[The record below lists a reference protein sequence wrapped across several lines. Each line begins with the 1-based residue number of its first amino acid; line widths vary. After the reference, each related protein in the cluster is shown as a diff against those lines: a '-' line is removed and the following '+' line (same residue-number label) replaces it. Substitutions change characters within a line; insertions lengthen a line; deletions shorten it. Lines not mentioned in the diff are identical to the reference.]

1 MLKITRSDDRHTVD
15 AGWLKARWH
24 FSFDSYYDPDNL
36 QFGPLRVF
44 NNDVIQPAKGF
55 GMHPHANMEILTY
68 VIDGELEHRDSTG
81 GHGIIHAGEIQRM
94 SAGQGI
100 VHSEFNASPENTV
113 ELVQIWVLP
122 EKEDVQPSYEQK
134 QFSADDRTGK
144 LLRIASPDAANG
156 TVFVGQDVT
165 MYVSRLEA
173 GDDVTHELSQDRKA
187 YVFVI
192 DGDVKLNG
200 ESLSRGDSV
209 KVEEFE
215 NLAFRADSTAELLVL
230 DLP

>member
-1 MLKITRSDDRHTVD
+1 MLQIVRSDDRHTVD

-24 FSFDSYYDPDNL
+24 FSFDSYYDPDNM

-68 VIDGELEHRDSTG
+68 VIDGALEHRDSTG

-100 VHSEFNASPENTV
+100 VHSEFNASPDETV
-113 ELVQIWVLP
+113 ELVQIWILP

-134 QFSADDRTGK
+134 QFSAEDRTGK
-144 LLRIASPDAANG
+144 LLPIASPDATNG
-156 TVFVGQDVT
+156 AVFVGQDIT
-165 MYVSRLEA
+165 MYVSRLEEGTSA
-173 GDDVTHELSQDRKA
+173 SHVISPGRRA

-192 DGDVKLNG
+192 DGDAALNG
-200 ESLSRGDSV
+200 EALSRGDSV
-209 KVEEFE
+209 SVEAVESLDFT
-215 NLAFRADSTAELLVL
+215 AQSTTELLVL

>member
-1 MLKITRSDDRHTVD
+1 MLQITRSDDRHTVD

-44 NNDVIQPAKGF
+44 NNDVIQPAQGF

-68 VIDGELEHRDSTG
+68 VIDGALEHRDSIG
-81 GHGIIHAGEIQRM
+81 GHGIIHAGEVQRM
-94 SAGQGI
+94 SAGKGI
-100 VHSEFNASPENTV
+100 VHSEFNASPDDSV
-113 ELVQIWVLP
+113 ELVQIWILP
-122 EKEDVQPSYEQK
+122 AKQDVQPSYEQK
-134 QFSADDRTGK
+134 QFTVEDRTGK
-144 LLRIASPDAANG
+144 LLAIASPDASNG
-156 TVFVGQDVT
+156 SVVVGQDIT

-173 GDDVTHELSQDRKA
+173 GSSASHVVSPGRRA

-192 DGDVKLNG
+192 DGEATLNG
-200 ESLSRGDSV
+200 EALSRGDSV
-209 KVEEFE
+209 KAEEVER
-215 NLAFRADSTAELLVL
+215 LAFAAESAAELLVL